1 MTKHA
6 DGVDVAGVEAQEQRE
21 RITDF
26 GSCSHL
32 CIHADRRLPSALDL
46 DADEIG
52 IVAAGVA
59 YGVLWPS
66 LVTCPVAL

>member
-26 GSCSHL
+26 GSCCHL

-59 YGVLWPS
+59 YGVLRPS